1 MTESLV
7 SLLTHQH
14 EQLTALQEIQALEL
28 QALEQRDAPALEQH
42 SQRKGVLLSAI
53 EATDKTI
60 AQHPDR
66 EQLNANPEIAELRS
80 AIESLLAVV
89 RQQNEVNGQVIRLTL
104 GRIHTLR
111 SELQTLHGTAAG
123 TYNEKG
129 RTSSGLGEKSIK
141 A

>member
-104 GRIHTLR
+104 GRIHT
-111 SELQTLHGTAAG
+111 
-123 TYNEKG
+123 
-129 RTSSGLGEKSIK
+129 
-141 A
+141 